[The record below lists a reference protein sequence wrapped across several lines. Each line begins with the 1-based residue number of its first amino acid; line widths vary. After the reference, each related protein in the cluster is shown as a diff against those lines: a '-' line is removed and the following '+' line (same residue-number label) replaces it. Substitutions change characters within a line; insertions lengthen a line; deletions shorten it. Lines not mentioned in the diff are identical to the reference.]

1 MRKPTKTSFICTVLF
16 ISCVFVSVLLNGCAV
31 FKRKTSK
38 QVANPEKTLVAENI
52 SAEACPLTEPVWFK
66 PPEDTAVSD
75 APVFGYYYVKEDRS
89 ILASAWWTETEA
101 YHLRASEEGLKV
113 GWFRPAGADLQIT
126 GRRLDGQAP
135 PLRGRGPLLLPHP
148 IPGNRVDLSDRRL
161 LGSKRESS
169 REHAHVCRN
178 R

>member
-1 MRKPTKTSFICTVLF
+1 M
-16 ISCVFVSVLLNGCAV
+16 
-31 FKRKTSK
+31 
-38 QVANPEKTLVAENI
+38 AENK
-52 SAEACPLTEPVWFK
+52 SAEACPLTEPAWIK

-75 APVFGYYYVKEDRS
+75 APVFGYYYVNEDRS

-135 PLRGRGPLLLPHP
+135 PLEAEVPCCYPTRFQATGLIFPTEGCWEV
-148 IPGNRVDLSDRRL
+148 NA
-161 LGSKRESS
+161 KAAESTLTFVVTV
-169 REHAHVCRN
+169 EP
-178 R
+178 